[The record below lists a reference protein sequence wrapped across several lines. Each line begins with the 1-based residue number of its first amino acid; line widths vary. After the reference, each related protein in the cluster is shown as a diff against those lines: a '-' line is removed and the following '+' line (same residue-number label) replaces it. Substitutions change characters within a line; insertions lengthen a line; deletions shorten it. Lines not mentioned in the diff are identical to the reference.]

1 MIVKHRSVLAD
12 RERQLIHDLYP
23 SLRRFAAVV
32 GPAEVEPDD
41 LIQEAFFRAMR
52 RGPLTDLT
60 HPTAYLKRCIV
71 NLSKDHVRTFVRR
84 RRALVTLAATSESFV
99 EAYPSDVIELMDLP
113 AQTRAVLYMRE
124 VEGRSFGE
132 IGDIVGCTEKAARNC
147 ASRGRKRLR
156 KILSEEEEPN
166 ATT

>member
-1 MIVKHRSVLAD
+1 MLVKHRSVLAD

-32 GPAEVEPDD
+32 GPVEVEPDD
-41 LIQEAFFRAMR
+41 LVQEALFRAMR
-52 RGPLTDLT
+52 RGSLTDLT
-60 HPTAYLKRCIV
+60 HPNAFLKRCIV
-71 NLSKDHVRTFVRR
+71 NLSKDHLRTLVRR
-84 RRALVTLAATSESFV
+84 RRALVALAATSEAFV
-99 EAYPSDVIELMDLP
+99 EAYPSDVIELMELSP
-113 AQTRAVLYMRE
+113 QTRAVLYLRE
-124 VEGRSFGE
+124 IEGRSFGE

-156 KILSEEEEPN
+156 RILSEEERN

>member
-1 MIVKHRSVLAD
+1 MIVKHRSVLAEQ
-12 RERQLIHDLYP
+12 ERRLIHDLYP

-41 LIQEAFFRAMR
+41 LVQEALFRAMR

-60 HPTAYLKRCIV
+60 FPTAYLKRCIV
-71 NLSKDHVRTFVRR
+71 NLSKDQVRSFVRR
-84 RRALVTLAATSESFV
+84 RRALVALAATSEAFT

-113 AQTRAVLYMRE
+113 TQTRAVLYMRE
-124 VEGRSFGE
+124 IEGRTFGE
-132 IGDIVGCTEKAARNC
+132 IGEIVGCTEKAARNC

-156 KILSEEEEPN
+156 KILSEEDDH